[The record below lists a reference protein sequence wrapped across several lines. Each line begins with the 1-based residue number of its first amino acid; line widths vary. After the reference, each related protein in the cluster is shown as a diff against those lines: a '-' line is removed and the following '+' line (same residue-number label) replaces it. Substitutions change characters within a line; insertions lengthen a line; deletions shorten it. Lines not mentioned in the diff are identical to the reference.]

1 VPAVKP
7 VSHNRFYLSPYYPV
21 FGSRMVMIDDPW
33 HRENACNSLI
43 LRSFGDFTG
52 ASPASAVGRPSV
64 ARLTLA
70 ASLDTGVT
78 IDRPA
83 CRDTRNDADTFGELV
98 SVTDSADSADSADS
112 KEGTGWASARSSRPG
127 VPAAACSST

>member
-1 VPAVKP
+1 VKP

-43 LRSFGDFTG
+43 LRPFGDFTG
-52 ASPASAVGRPSV
+52 ASAASAAGRASV

-78 IDRPA
+78 IDSPA

-98 SVTDSADSADSADS
+98 SVADSADSADS